1 MGIIRP
7 VSDHRENFARHGH
20 SFNIFNMQDGNFFLP
35 RPEDA
40 LRRFQALRAGLE
52 KEGVRN
58 IAIAVKARPNSITYV
73 V

>member
-1 MGIIRP
+1 
-7 VSDHRENFARHGH
+7 
-20 SFNIFNMQDGNFFLP
+20 MQDGNFFLP